1 MSIEIDEDDMCYVVT
16 YDAKCDCISSAI
28 DHNVLKILACT
39 EGSEYP
45 YETAEFILQ
54 AVNKA
59 LELNSALSGHQPVVV
74 TALCDKVSVAAILSE
89 WGRS

>member
-1 MSIEIDEDDMCYVVT
+1 MSNKIDEDDLCYVVV

-28 DHNVLKILACT
+28 DHNALKILACT

-45 YETAEFILQ
+45 FETAEFILQ

-59 LELNSALSGHQPVVV
+59 LELNSALAGQQSVVV
-74 TALCDKVSVAAILSE
+74 TALCDKVAVAAILSE